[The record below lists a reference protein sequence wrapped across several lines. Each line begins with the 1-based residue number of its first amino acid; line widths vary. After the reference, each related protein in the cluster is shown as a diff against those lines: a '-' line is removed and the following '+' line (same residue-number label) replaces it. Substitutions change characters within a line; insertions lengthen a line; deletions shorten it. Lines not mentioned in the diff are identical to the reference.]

1 MTINTVTWNKLPGY
15 FKKIFLDIAVDW
27 PKWQVVADKAKTKK
41 FIGIMKKKGVKFSTL
56 APEERLRWV
65 KSMPNVA
72 MEWAARQ
79 DKKGLPGTEVMSSYL
94 AELRRLNVKMLRE
107 WDKE

>member
-1 MTINTVTWNKLPGY
+1 
-15 FKKIFLDIAVDW
+15 
-27 PKWQVVADKAKTKK
+27 
-41 FIGIMKKKGVKFSTL
+41 
-56 APEERLRWV
+56 
-65 KSMPNVA
+65 MPNVA

-79 DKKGLPGTEVMSSYL
+79 DKKGLPGSKVMSSYL